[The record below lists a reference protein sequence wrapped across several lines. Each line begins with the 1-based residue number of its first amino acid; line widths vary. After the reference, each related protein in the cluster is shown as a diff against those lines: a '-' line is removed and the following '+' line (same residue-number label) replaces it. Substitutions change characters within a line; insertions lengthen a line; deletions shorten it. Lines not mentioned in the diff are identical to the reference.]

1 MGGIEEDCCSQRL
14 FFFFSYDGDSH
25 CPFSQPRAFL
35 SLSAPTATLTSRL
48 IFCHVECEEQG
59 EKRLASCCP
68 IRRREKTSSEFL
80 QALGRKIESP
90 QVDNFF
96 ALAAD
101 HSLSILLDFFL
112 FSLTEGSQGV
122 MPPLLDLQCST
133 RLKSS
138 RSHGPLSFRI
148 ERTSNAASSS
158 LRQIAQLAAAV
169 VKPRLFSCS
178 SSSRSSCTPSALRAV
193 PLSAASGPADPEAI
207 RLVASD
213 VDGTLLCPRQTL
225 LPRVAAAVRACELE
239 ARVPLLLAT
248 GKAPGAPW
256 LDRLLRP
263 FSEGGLGSEPRAGV
277 FMQGLFV
284 ADASG
289 RVLYSRS
296 LDAAVV
302 EAVGE
307 LVEANAGRLTLTAYC
322 TPASSS
328 SSSDASG
335 VRTRVLSSG
344 PPGDERAER
353 LVFYGEPRPEPV
365 TPLPGAASGA
375 TNLSAE
381 AQRLGLAV
389 HKLILMYDADA
400 EENEGLDE
408 QLRAS
413 ILALLGG
420 DLTVS
425 LTSALPGMTEVL
437 PPGASKMDGLL
448 RYLGEVD
455 LPPDA
460 VLAVGDAE
468 NDVEMLLLAGIGACV
483 ENAAPSAAR
492 AADVVVPSNAEGG
505 VADAIGKFVLSPRG
519 LRVPS

>member
-1 MGGIEEDCCSQRL
+1 
-14 FFFFSYDGDSH
+14 
-25 CPFSQPRAFL
+25 
-35 SLSAPTATLTSRL
+35 
-48 IFCHVECEEQG
+48 
-59 EKRLASCCP
+59 
-68 IRRREKTSSEFL
+68 
-80 QALGRKIESP
+80 
-90 QVDNFF
+90 
-96 ALAAD
+96 
-101 HSLSILLDFFL
+101 
-112 FSLTEGSQGV
+112 
-122 MPPLLDLQCST
+122 
-133 RLKSS
+133 
-138 RSHGPLSFRI
+138 
-148 ERTSNAASSS
+148 
-158 LRQIAQLAAAV
+158 
-169 VKPRLFSCS
+169 
-178 SSSRSSCTPSALRAV
+178 
-193 PLSAASGPADPEAI
+193 
-207 RLVASD
+207 
-213 VDGTLLCPRQTL
+213 
-225 LPRVAAAVRACELE
+225 
-239 ARVPLLLAT
+239 
-248 GKAPGAPW
+248 
-256 LDRLLRP
+256 
-263 FSEGGLGSEPRAGV
+263 
-277 FMQGLFV
+277 MQGLFV